1 MVARSTPPENSGPWP
16 TRGLL
21 AGNLLC
27 SLHRERTVLG
37 HGSLCPTKQR
47 SLSLQMNTL
56 LIKVLLNGEKNKIS
70 FCREEILENYCNGYV
85 LNLIVQTQYLVE

>member
-27 SLHRERTVLG
+27 SLHRERTALG

-47 SLSLQMNTL
+47 SPSLQMNTL
-56 LIKVLLNGEKNKIS
+56 LIKVLLNGKKNKIS

-85 LNLIVQTQYLVE
+85 LNLIVQTHYLVE

>member
-27 SLHRERTVLG
+27 SLHRERTALG

-47 SLSLQMNTL
+47 SPSLQMNTL
-56 LIKVLLNGEKNKIS
+56 LNKVLLNGEKIRYRFAVKKFLKITATDM
-70 FCREEILENYCNGYV
+70 F
-85 LNLIVQTQYLVE
+85 